1 MSRCKRN
8 STSANQLNREMYMY
22 DVKAVEFENG
32 MHQQHT
38 FGPVINPKT
47 VFEPVKLPTDA
58 AMKKVAEAQIT
69 DGAV

>member
-1 MSRCKRN
+1 
-8 STSANQLNREMYMY
+8 MYMY

-58 AMKKVAEAQIT
+58 AMKKVAGAQIT